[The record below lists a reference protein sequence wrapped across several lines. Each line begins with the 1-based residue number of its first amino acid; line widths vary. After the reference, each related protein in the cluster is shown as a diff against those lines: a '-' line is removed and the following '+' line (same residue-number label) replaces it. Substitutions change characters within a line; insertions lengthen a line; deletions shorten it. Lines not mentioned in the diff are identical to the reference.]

1 MDVTTIRSTND
12 PEKLVCETARGDY
25 YDGFIGDV
33 TYEELIESVTFDET
47 HESWVEEAVDID
59 DYRYQNNIVYKQY
72 ALLDGLA
79 SSGHWGPF
87 EAPSITFGIKDI
99 SRVTMAQIT
108 RHRHASFDVQSMRYV
123 DFSEK
128 DEPYAVPASIE
139 EEDHFSRETG
149 RVELEDVDEEWVE
162 ESYRDFCD
170 EAFDWYERMVDHGMP
185 KEDARFILP
194 LGSLVNMSASMNAR
208 MFLHVEDMR
217 GKGGGDAQYEIRK
230 MTESMRE
237 EFEEWMPMTA
247 HIYDRRGP
255 HKLAP

>member
-1 MDVTTIRSTND
+1 MDVTTIRATPD
-12 PEKLVCETARGDY
+12 PEKVVCETARGDY
-25 YDGFIGDV
+25 FDGFVGDV
-33 TYEELIESVTFDET
+33 DYATLMGGVDYDE
-47 HESWVEEAVDID
+47 HDVKHAEEAID
-59 DYRYQNNIVYKQY
+59 VAGHERDDRVLYKQY
-72 ALLDGLA
+72 ALLDDLA
-79 SSGHWGPF
+79 GSGHWGPL
-87 EAPSITFGIKDI
+87 EHAQITFGIKGI

-108 RHRHASFDVQSMRYV
+108 RHRHVSFDVQSMRYV

-217 GKGGGDAQYEIRK
+217 GKGGGDAQWEIRQ
-230 MTESMRE
+230 MTEMLRE